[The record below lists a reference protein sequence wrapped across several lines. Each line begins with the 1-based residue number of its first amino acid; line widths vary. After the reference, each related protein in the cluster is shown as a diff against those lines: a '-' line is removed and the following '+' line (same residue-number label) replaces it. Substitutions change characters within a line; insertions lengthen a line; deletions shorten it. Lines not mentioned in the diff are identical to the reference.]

1 MSEFNEVDNIIEEET
16 PVLHLELEDG
26 KKARNTLGMSRF
38 GTDLQSTVEDLES
51 DDEEGALLLYRYNE
65 DPEDPDTFSLDN
77 IETDEEYETVTAVL
91 DEILEDEE

>member
-1 MSEFNEVDNIIEEET
+1 MT
-16 PVLHLELEDG
+16 
-26 KKARNTLGMSRF
+26 KKG
-38 GTDLQSTVEDLES
+38 
-51 DDEEGALLLYRYNE
+51 LYFYNRYNE